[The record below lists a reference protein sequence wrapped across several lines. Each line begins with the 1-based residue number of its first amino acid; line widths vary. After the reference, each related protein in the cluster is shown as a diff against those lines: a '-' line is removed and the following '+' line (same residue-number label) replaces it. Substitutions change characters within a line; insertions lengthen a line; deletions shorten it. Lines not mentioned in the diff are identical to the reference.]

1 MYKRKLQTKLSAA
14 MIAIAVGAAGG
25 APASAE
31 TLTVHLKN
39 VRSSKGAIQLDLYTP
54 NRKRAGK
61 KRVAAR
67 QGDFLVQFDE
77 IPAGVYGVY
86 VYHDENSNGRL
97 DTGGMLKLP
106 IEGYAFSNDAKATFG
121 PPSIKDLSVTLPK
134 GGGATTNATMHYR
147 RGK

>member
-1 MYKRKLQTKLSAA
+1 MDQRKLQIKLSAA
-14 MIAIAVGAAGG
+14 LTAIAAGVAGG

-31 TLTVHLKN
+31 ILTVQLKN

-54 NRKRAGK
+54 DRKRVGK

-67 QGDFLVQFDE
+67 PGNSLVQFDE
-77 IPAGVYGVY
+77 IPPGVYGVY
-86 VYHDENSNGRL
+86 VYHDENANGKL
-97 DTGGMLKLP
+97 DTGGLLKLP

-134 GGGATTNATMHYR
+134 GGSATTNATMHYR
-147 RGK
+147 TGR